1 VRGQAVVDE
10 QAELVSTVD
19 AAVCGAFRDLR
30 RTIQKNLALLTVA
43 FLQVMGAARSGHGRL
58 SLAALFRVLPTAGS
72 AHSREKRLH
81 RFLGNHRL
89 DPRGVTEGLARLI
102 LGRRGPGLWPIVFDQ
117 TKAGSTQALLAGVP
131 FEGRTLPLAVYTFE
145 YPWKELA
152 AKSQNWLEE
161 VFLADVEE
169 ALPAGAKAVFI
180 GDRGYARASL
190 LRRSARLGRLYLI
203 RGRSGTRVEYQ
214 GRQCKLA
221 ELPVKPGKPIR
232 YGNVLYQAH
241 ERVPVDV
248 IAFHD
253 PDFQEPWF
261 LLVPPGTA
269 KILPT
274 QAVVSLYRE
283 RMQVEQSFRD
293 FKTHLGLRGLKLK
306 VRVAERTGRLLLA
319 FCIAYCLALV
329 LGVSPEAEQAR
340 LDLEVQ
346 RRQPRHGTRRTLSV
360 LSLAMLMLSHPR
372 WREGAWRRLR
382 LIAARIAQG
391 KRADKRA
398 PPNVTQHLRWAA

>member
-1 VRGQAVVDE
+1 VRGQPVVDE
-10 QAELVSTVD
+10 EADSLSAID
-19 AAVCGAFRDLR
+19 AAVSGAFRDLR

-43 FLQVMGAARSGHGRL
+43 FLRVVGAARSGQGRL

-81 RFLGNHRL
+81 RFLGNQRL
-89 DPRGVTEGLARLI
+89 DPRAVTEGLARLI
-102 LGRRGPGLWPIVFDQ
+102 LGKRGPGLWPIVFDQ

-131 FEGRTLPLAVYTFE
+131 FEGRTLPLAVYSFE

-161 VFLADVEE
+161 VFLADLEE
-169 ALPAGAKAVFI
+169 ALPQGAKAVFI

-190 LRRSARLGRLYLI
+190 LQRSARLDRLYLI

-214 GRQCKLA
+214 GQQCKLG
-221 ELPVKPGKPIR
+221 ELAVEPGKAIR
-232 YGNVLYQAH
+232 YCGVFYQAKQ
-241 ERVPVDV
+241 RVPVDV
-248 IAFHD
+248 IGFHD
-253 PDFQEPWF
+253 PSFKEPWW
-261 LLVPPGTA
+261 LLVPPDTT

-274 QAVVSLYRE
+274 KTVVALYRE
-283 RMQVEQSFRD
+283 RMQVEHSFRD

-306 VRVAERTGRLLLA
+306 VRIAERTGRLLLA

-329 LGVSPEAEQAR
+329 LGVSPEADRAR

-346 RRQPRHGTRRTLSV
+346 RRRARHGTRRTLSV

-372 WREGAWRRLR
+372 WRASAWHRLR

-391 KRADKRA
+391 KRANQRA
-398 PPNVTQHLRWAA
+398 PPSITQRLRRAA